1 MAKGADVEYTLRA
14 DDSNLEKDLNE
25 AEKKIEKSAKS
36 TSDSSSNIEK
46 NTGKTKKKVK
56 EDVTEHHKQQ
66 NKEQEKS
73 DEESA
78 EKREN
83 VAKKH
88 GEKLKGFASGTT
100 KAVGAGMLATGT
112 AIVGMSVSAVNGANN
127 LDKAMN
133 QYIASTGKSTEETE
147 RYKKVMEEIYTD
159 NYGESFEDIGDAMSK
174 VTQNLGDLND
184 VDLKNITESAF
195 ALRDIS
201 DGVLDIENS
210 TRAAKAMMNQFG
222 ISGDKAMNLIAVGYQ
237 NGLDYSGELLDS
249 INEYSVH
256 FSKVGLDADDMFK
269 IFEKGAESGAFNL
282 DKVGDAVK
290 EMSIRVIDGSNSTK
304 EGFATIGLNA
314 DEMASKFAKGGDS
327 AKEAFQQ
334 TIDALAKVKDPLE
347 QDAAGVALFGTM
359 WEDLGA
365 DAVTALADIEDGAYA
380 TGEELDKLKEVKYN
394 DLSSV
399 FEGLMRSIEVLIIPL
414 GEQLIPLLNSII
426 EEILPTLEELLPELV
441 DMISEFVDQLA
452 PVIEE
457 VLPVLMECMEE
468 LLPPFMEIIE
478 MILPTLVDLMS
489 TIVPLLGNIVDAI
502 LPVLTELIQLLLPP
516 IMDIVEK
523 ALPPLV
529 KLFESLMPILGTI
542 IDLLTPIIGLFFD
555 LLQPVID
562 VIDQALVPLVDAIQ
576 PVIDILTQSLIP
588 IIESIGGI
596 FKEQFEGAFK
606 TVKDVITNITNAFKG
621 IVDFINN
628 VFKGNW
634 KGAWEAVSSIFKN
647 VIDGLINIFKIP
659 LNWIID
665 GINGFINGLNC
676 LKIPDW
682 VPGVGGF
689 GINLP
694 TIPRLKVGMDYVPSD
709 YFPAYLD
716 EGEAVLTKQENAI
729 YRQLGGLQ
737 GMYAMSN
744 SQNDPKQIEVPDIDY
759 KRIGSETAKAIE
771 GMGIFMDGETV
782 GEITA
787 QSVNNTLGKITR
799 RRT

>member
-14 DDSNLEKDLNE
+14 DDSELEKDLNE

-78 EKREN
+78 EKREDI
-83 VAKKH
+83 AKKH

-112 AIVGMSVSAVNGANN
+112 AIVGMSVSAVNSANN
-127 LDKAMN
+127 LDKALN
-133 QYIASTGKSTEETE
+133 QYIASTGKGTEESE

-184 VDLKNITESAF
+184 ADLSNITESAF
-195 ALRDIS
+195 ALRDTFEY
-201 DGVLDIENS
+201 DIAES
-210 TRAAKAMMNQFG
+210 TRAARTLMDQFG
-222 ISGDKAMNLIAVGYQ
+222 ISGDKAMNLITAGAQ
-237 NGLDYSGELLDS
+237 NGLDFSGELLDS

-290 EMSIRVIDGSNSTK
+290 EMSIRVIDGSDSTK
-304 EGFATIGLNA
+304 EGFAKIGLNA

-334 TIDALAKVKDPLE
+334 TIDALAKLKDPLE

-365 DAVTALADIEDGAYA
+365 DAVTALADIEDGAYS
-380 TGEELDKLKEVKYN
+380 TGEELDKLKEIKYN

-399 FEGLMRSIEVLIIPL
+399 FEGLMRSIEILIIPL
-414 GEQLIPLLNSII
+414 GEKLIPLLTDVI
-426 EEILPTLEELLPELV
+426 EDIL
-441 DMISEFVDQLA
+441 

-457 VLPVLMECMEE
+457 MLPVIMECIEE

-478 MILPTLVDLMS
+478 TIMPTLVDLIS
-489 TIVPLLGNIVDAI
+489 TLSPMLGDIIDAV
-502 LPVLTELIQLLLPP
+502 LPVLTELLQLLLPP

-529 KLFESLMPILGTI
+529 KLFESLMPILSTI
-542 IDLLTPIIGLFFD
+542 IDLLTPIIELFFN
-555 LLQPVID
+555 LLQPIID
-562 VIDQALVPLVDAIQ
+562 VIDQALVPLIDAIQ

-596 FKEQFEGAFK
+596 FKTQFEGAFK

-634 KGAWEAVSSIFKN
+634 KGAWEAVSTIFKN
-647 VIDGLINIFKIP
+647 VVDGLINIFKIP

-689 GINLP
+689 GINIP

-709 YFPAYLD
+709 YYPAYLD
-716 EGEAVLTKQENAI
+716 EGEAVLTKQENAM

-737 GMYAMSN
+737 GMYTLFN
-744 SQNDPKQIEVPDIDY
+744 SQNDTTSIEVPDIDY

>member
-78 EKREN
+78 EKREDI
-83 VAKKH
+83 AKKH
-88 GEKLKGFASGTT
+88 GEKLKSFASGTT

-112 AIVGMSVSAVNGANN
+112 AITGLSVSAVNSANN
-127 LDKAMN
+127 LDKALN
-133 QYIASTGKSTEETE
+133 QYIASTGKGTEESE

-159 NYGESFEDIGDAMSK
+159 NYGENFEDIGDAMSK

-184 VDLKNITESAF
+184 ADLSNITESAF
-195 ALRDIS
+195 ALRDTFEY
-201 DGVLDIENS
+201 DIAES
-210 TRAAKAMMNQFG
+210 TRAARTLMDQFG
-222 ISGDKAMNLIAVGYQ
+222 ISGDKAMNLITTGAQ
-237 NGLDYSGELLDS
+237 NGLDFSGELLDS

-290 EMSIRVIDGSNSTK
+290 EMSIRVIDGSDSTK

-365 DAVTALADIEDGAYA
+365 DAVTALADIEDGAYS
-380 TGEELDKLKEVKYN
+380 TGEELDKLKEIKYN

-414 GEQLIPLLNSII
+414 GEQLIPLLTDII
-426 EEILPTLEELLPELV
+426 EKILPTLEEFLPEFV
-441 DMISEFVDQLA
+441 EMISEFVDQLA
-452 PVIEE
+452 PIIEE
-457 VLPVLMECMEE
+457 ILPVFMENMEE
-468 LLPPFMEIIE
+468 LLPPLMKIIE
-478 MILPTLVDLMS
+478 TIMPTLLDLIS
-489 TIVPLLGNIVDAI
+489 TMAPILGDIIEAV
-502 LPVLTELIQLLLPP
+502 LPVLTELLQSLLPP
-516 IMDIVEK
+516 IMDIIEK

-529 KLFESLMPILGTI
+529 KLFESLTPILSAI
-542 IDLLTPIIGLFFD
+542 INLLTPIIDLFFG
-555 LLQPVID
+555 LLQPIID

-596 FKEQFEGAFK
+596 FKTQFEGAFK

-634 KGAWEAVSSIFKN
+634 KGAWEAVSTIFKN
-647 VIDGLINIFKIP
+647 VVDGLINIFKIP

-689 GINLP
+689 GINIP
-694 TIPRLKVGMDYVPSD
+694 TIPRLKVGMDYVPND
-709 YFPAYLD
+709 YYPAYLD
-716 EGEAVLTKQENAI
+716 EGEAVLTKQENAM

-737 GMYAMSN
+737 GMYTLFN
-744 SQNDPKQIEVPDIDY
+744 SQNDTTSIEVPDIDY